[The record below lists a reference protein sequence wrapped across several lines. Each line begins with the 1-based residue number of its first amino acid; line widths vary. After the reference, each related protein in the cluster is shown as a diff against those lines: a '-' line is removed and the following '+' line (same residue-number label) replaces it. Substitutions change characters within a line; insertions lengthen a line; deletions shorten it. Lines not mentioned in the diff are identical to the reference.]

1 MNLKDI
7 LNKFFSYSPPLEYNF
22 TLPDNSNKEEL
33 KKDTKNEKV
42 KSDEKIFPSISVN
55 KEYMQVKY
63 NTLINSDI
71 VLREFTLN
79 ARGRQYNAFIIY
91 IDGMIDSKIMDDFI
105 LKPLM
110 LRNRNNLFDGPQ
122 NRVVSEAITNNI
134 TVRKVKKFNL
144 ANYLINSLIPQN
156 SVKQVNTFSEVSA
169 GINSGNCALFVDTIP
184 IAFDI
189 ELKGFKQRSV
199 DKPNNEIIIKGP
211 HEAFVENIRTN
222 TSLIRRI
229 INNENLIIE
238 NISVGKIT
246 KTKCAVCYMKNITN
260 EDLVNEVKYRLNN
273 LEVDSLLSAGELEQL
288 IVDSNI
294 LGIPEVLSTERPD
307 KATKYLLKGRVIVIV
322 NGTPYG
328 IIMPAVLADFLTS
341 SEDSNLKVNFGNFLR
356 SLRILA
362 SFITLL
368 LPGLYVAITSFHQEI
383 LPTSLLYSILA
394 SRASVPF
401 PIIVEILIME
411 ISFELIR
418 EAGLRVPSPIG
429 PTIGIVGA
437 LVLGQAAVS
446 AGIVSPILII
456 IVAITGIA
464 SFAIPDFSFG
474 FHLRYFR
481 FLFILLGFM
490 AGFLGIGIG
499 LFVYI
504 SILCSLQSFGVSF
517 TSPFAPVSIKDGN
530 GYFLP
535 PIWKREY
542 RASYMAT
549 KKENEQED
557 ISMKWK
563 YNSKLHKK

>member
-356 SLRILA
+356 SLRIIA

-481 FLFILLGFM
+481 FLFILIGFM

>member
-33 KKDTKNEKV
+33 KKDTNNEKV

-246 KTKCAVCYMKNITN
+246 KTKCAVCYMQNITN
-260 EDLVNEVKYRLNN
+260 EDLINEVKYRLNN

-356 SLRILA
+356 SLRIIA

-383 LPTSLLYSILA
+383 L
-394 SRASVPF
+394 
-401 PIIVEILIME
+401 
-411 ISFELIR
+411 
-418 EAGLRVPSPIG
+418 
-429 PTIGIVGA
+429 
-437 LVLGQAAVS
+437 LV
-446 AGIVSPILII
+446 
-456 IVAITGIA
+456 
-464 SFAIPDFSFG
+464 F
-474 FHLRYFR
+474 
-481 FLFILLGFM
+481 FIQ
-490 AGFLGIGIG
+490 
-499 LFVYI
+499 Y
-504 SILCSLQSFGVSF
+504 
-517 TSPFAPVSIKDGN
+517 
-530 GYFLP
+530 
-535 PIWKREY
+535 
-542 RASYMAT
+542 
-549 KKENEQED
+549 
-557 ISMKWK
+557 
-563 YNSKLHKK
+563 